1 MPKSRKEKLEEY
13 DKKYSHIPKDNDYRL
28 SWLIDQFKLSSNKM
42 QEIIDKK
49 RNMETSLQYYDFKI
63 VLYEDPEGAKRP
75 RFRLV
80 NRKNFA
86 NIAMSASNFVHVYS
100 PNAADDHKYM
110 HRLLGEELIH
120 LNGLISTPAQVC
132 LNVFFKTPSYFNQ
145 TDTIL
150 AEIGLHRHI
159 QKPDWDNIG
168 KKYTDM
174 FNENIWLDDN
184 LVIDGEVHKYYSIL
198 PRVEIYIRYL
208 NYLSSVYQYNQI
220 VNRKSYNESFNIGYI
235 GNDGNPVT
243 L

>member
-110 HRLLGEELIH
+110 HRLLGEELIS

-145 TDTIL
+145 TDIIL

-235 GNDGNPVT
+235 GNDGNPIT